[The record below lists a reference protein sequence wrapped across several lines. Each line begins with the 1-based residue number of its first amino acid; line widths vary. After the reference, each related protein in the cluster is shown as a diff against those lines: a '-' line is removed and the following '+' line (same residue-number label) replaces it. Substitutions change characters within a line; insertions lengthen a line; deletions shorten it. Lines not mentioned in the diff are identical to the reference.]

1 MESNGLIPF
10 LDFLSV
16 QSANLVNQASDLVVR
31 HARAEDATLLAE
43 LGARTF
49 EETFAADN
57 RPENMS
63 AYLVSAFGQAQLAAE
78 LADPHSLFLIAE
90 IQEVAAGYAK
100 LRAGVAPESVTNKK
114 PIELER
120 LYVSLEWLGR
130 GVGAALMR
138 ACIAEAVQKGYRTI
152 WLGVWENNHRARTFY
167 RKWNFRE
174 VGEHI
179 FQLGDDPQTDIL
191 MERLLAE
198 ETGSSFV

>member
-1 MESNGLIPF
+1 MKWSDTFPQLLLFQSSNLM
-10 LDFLSV
+10 
-16 QSANLVNQASDLVVR
+16 NQAPDPVVR
-31 HARAEDATLLAE
+31 RARAEDAALLAE

-57 RPENMS
+57 RPENIS

-100 LRAGVAPESVTNKK
+100 LRAGVAPESVTKK

>member
-1 MESNGLIPF
+1 M
-10 LDFLSV
+10 
-16 QSANLVNQASDLVVR
+16 NQASDPVVR
-31 HARAEDATLLAE
+31 HARAEDAALLAE

-57 RPENMS
+57 RPEDIS
-63 AYLVSAFGQAQLAAE
+63 AYLVSSFGQAQLAAE
-78 LADPHSLFLIAE
+78 LADPQSLFLIAE

-100 LRAGVAPESVTNKK
+100 LRAGVAPERVTSKK

-138 ACIAEAVQKGYRTI
+138 VCIA
-152 WLGVWENNHRARTFY
+152 ENNHRARTFY

-179 FQLGDDPQTDIL
+179 FQLGGDPQTDIL
-191 MERLLAE
+191 MERSLTK
-198 ETGSSFV
+198 ETASSFV

>member
-1 MESNGLIPF
+1 MK
-10 LDFLSV
+10 
-16 QSANLVNQASDLVVR
+16 QAPDLVVR
-31 HARAEDATLLAE
+31 HARAEDAALLAE

-49 EETFAADN
+49 AETFAADN
-57 RPENMS
+57 RPEDMS
-63 AYLVSAFGQAQLAAE
+63 AYLVSSFGQAQLASE
-78 LADPHSLFLIAE
+78 LADPHSFFLIAE

-100 LRAGVAPESVTNKK
+100 LRAGVAPESITSKK

-120 LYVSLEWLGR
+120 LYVSLGWLGR

-152 WLGVWENNHRARTFY
+152 WLGVWENNRRARSFY

-191 MERLLAE
+191 MERSLAK
-198 ETGSSFV
+198 ETGFSFV

>member
-1 MESNGLIPF
+1 MKWSDTFPRLLLFQSSNLM
-10 LDFLSV
+10 
-16 QSANLVNQASDLVVR
+16 NQAPDPVVR
-31 HARAEDATLLAE
+31 RARAEDAALLAE

-57 RPENMS
+57 RPEDMS
-63 AYLVSAFGQAQLAAE
+63 AYLVSSFGQAQLAAE
-78 LADPHSLFLIAE
+78 LADPQSLFLIAE

-100 LRAGVAPESVTNKK
+100 LRAGVAPERVTSKK

-138 ACIAEAVQKGYRTI
+138 VCIAEAVQKGYRTI
-152 WLGVWENNHRARTFY
+152 WLGVWQNNHRARTFY

-191 MERLLAE
+191 MERSLAK
-198 ETGSSFV
+198 ETASSFV

>member
-1 MESNGLIPF
+1 MEQISNP
-10 LDFLSV
+10 
-16 QSANLVNQASDLVVR
+16 VVR
-31 HARAEDATLLAE
+31 RARAEDAALLSE
-43 LGARTF
+43 LSARTF

-57 RPENMS
+57 RPEDMS
-63 AYLVSAFGQAQLAAE
+63 AYLVSSFGQAQLAAE

-100 LRAGVAPESVTNKK
+100 LRSGVAPESVTNKK
-114 PIELER
+114 TIELER

-138 ACIAEAVQKGYRTI
+138 VCIAEAVQKGYRTI

-191 MERLLAE
+191 MERSLAK
-198 ETGSSFV
+198 ETGSSFA

>member
-1 MESNGLIPF
+1 MNGLIPF
-10 LDFLSV
+10 PNFLLI
-16 QSANLVNQASDLVVR
+16 QSSKLMNQAPDPVVR
-31 HARAEDATLLAE
+31 HATAEDAALLAE

-57 RPENMS
+57 RPEDMS
-63 AYLVSAFGQAQLAAE
+63 AYLVSSFGRAQLAAE
-78 LADPHSLFLIAE
+78 LADPQSLFLIAE
-90 IQEVAAGYAK
+90 IQEAAAGYAK
-100 LRAGVAPESVTNKK
+100 LRAGVAPERVTSKK

-138 ACIAEAVQKGYRTI
+138 VCIAEAVQKGYRTI
-152 WLGVWENNHRARTFY
+152 WLGVWENNQRARTFY

-191 MERLLAE
+191 MERSLAK
-198 ETGSSFV
+198 ETGSSFA

>member
-1 MESNGLIPF
+1 MEQLSNP
-10 LDFLSV
+10 
-16 QSANLVNQASDLVVR
+16 VVR
-31 HARAEDATLLAE
+31 RARAEDAALLAE

-57 RPENMS
+57 RPEDMS
-63 AYLVSAFGQAQLAAE
+63 AYLVSSFGQAQLAAE
-78 LADPHSLFLIAE
+78 LADPQSLFLIAE
-90 IQEVAAGYAK
+90 IQEVAVGYAK
-100 LRAGVAPESVTNKK
+100 LRAGVAPESVTSKK

-120 LYVSLEWLGR
+120 LYVSREWLGR

-138 ACIAEAVQKGYRTI
+138 GCIAEAVQKEYRTI

-174 VGEHI
+174 VGEHT

-191 MERLLAE
+191 MERSLAKD
-198 ETGSSFV
+198 TGSSFV